1 MTSHFVPHAQVLQIG
16 VYCRN
21 GAKLLRAF
29 SQIVE
34 GNEKGNRKRAAFW
47 GCPFFIGQLL
57 KAADCFL
64 LQGGFV
70 RA

>member
-1 MTSHFVPHAQVLQIG
+1 MVCSTERAVSWSMR
-16 VYCRN
+16 RN

-34 GNEKGNRKRAAFW
+34 GNEKGNRKKGSFL
-47 GCPFFIGQLL
+47 GLSFFFIGQLL